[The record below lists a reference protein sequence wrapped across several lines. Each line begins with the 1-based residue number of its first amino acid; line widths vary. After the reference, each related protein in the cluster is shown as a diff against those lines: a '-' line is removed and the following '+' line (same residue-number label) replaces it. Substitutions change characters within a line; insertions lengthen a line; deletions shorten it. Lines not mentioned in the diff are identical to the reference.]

1 MNQNVQQLHELLKRS
16 SHIVFFG
23 GAGVSTASNIPDFRS
38 DEGLYSGKEQ
48 KKYPYPPE
56 TMLSHTFFVR
66 HTEQFFEY
74 YFDKMVYPDAKPNP
88 AHIALAK
95 LEEMGKLSAVIT
107 QNIDGLH
114 QAAGSR
120 RVFELHGSVHR
131 NFCLRCGRRYD
142 AAFVAQGAGL
152 PRCACGGLVRPDV
165 VLYGEALDED
175 TVRGALNALMR
186 ADLLIVGGTSLAVY
200 PAAAYLDAFRG
211 DALVVINRDPTP
223 RDGAAALLLREPI
236 GQALGSLQIKG

>member
-1 MNQNVQQLHELLKRS
+1 MVPALEEILAATKS
-16 SHIVFFG
+16 MVFFG
-23 GAGVSTASNIPDFRS
+23 GAGVSTESGIPDFRS
-38 DEGLYSGKEQ
+38 VDGLYHQ
-48 KKYPYPPE
+48 KFKYPPE
-56 TMLSHTFFVR
+56 TMLSHTFYET
-66 HTEQFFEY
+66 HTAEFFDFY
-74 YFDKMVYPDAKPNP
+74 RQKLIVHGAKPNA
-88 AHIALAK
+88 AHLRLAAL
-95 LEEMGKLSAVIT
+95 EREGKCRAVVT

-200 PAAAYLDAFRG
+200 PAAAYLDVFRG

>member
-1 MNQNVQQLHELLKRS
+1 MPTLQQLVD
-16 SHIVFFG
+16 SHARIAFFG
-23 GAGVSTASNIPDFRS
+23 GAGVSTESGIPDFRS
-38 DEGLYSGKEQ
+38 ADGLYRQRRAIPAEVL
-48 KKYPYPPE
+48 
-56 TMLSHTFFVR
+56 LSHDFFLE
-66 HTEQFFEY
+66 HPEEFY
-74 YFDKMVYPDAKPNP
+74 AVYRESILQPALLAKPNP
-88 AHIALAK
+88 AHQALAR
-95 LEEMGKLSAVIT
+95 LERAGKLTGVVT

-142 AAFVAQGAGL
+142 AVFVAQGAGL

-236 GQALGSLQIKG
+236 GQALGSLQIEG